1 MKNLKSLG
9 KILNSNEQKAVY
21 GGLDYLKEA
30 CDEPVCCYERMVHD
44 GWGWVMEVVCEDNPN

>member
-21 GGLDYLKEA
+21 GGLDYPKKA
-30 CDEPVCCYERMVHD
+30 CDQPVCCYERLVYRN
-44 GWGWVMEVVCEDNPN
+44 GWVMEVVCEEGQN